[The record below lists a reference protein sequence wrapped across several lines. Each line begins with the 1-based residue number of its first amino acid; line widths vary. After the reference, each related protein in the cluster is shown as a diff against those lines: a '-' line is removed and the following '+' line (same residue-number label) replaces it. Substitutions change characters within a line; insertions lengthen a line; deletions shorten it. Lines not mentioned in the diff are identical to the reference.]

1 LISFP
6 FSYLESLIRDKI
18 RKEELWKPIVDN
30 FTKKL
35 RSWDMSNAVN
45 LCTIKVIL
53 TSLSL
58 LDVSSFRIPKMVA
71 KKLTQ
76 LQSAFYGV

>member
-1 LISFP
+1 
-6 FSYLESLIRDKI
+6 
-18 RKEELWKPIVDN
+18 
-30 FTKKL
+30 
-35 RSWDMSNAVN
+35 MSNAVN